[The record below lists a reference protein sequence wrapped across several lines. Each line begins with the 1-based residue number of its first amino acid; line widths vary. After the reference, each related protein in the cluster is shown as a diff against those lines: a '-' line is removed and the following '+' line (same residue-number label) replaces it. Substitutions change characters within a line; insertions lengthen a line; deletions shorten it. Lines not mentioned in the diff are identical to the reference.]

1 MVPGYNPSG
10 DVEAIRT
17 ATKKMGTD
25 ENLGTR
31 FYCTFPERMQ
41 NEIISSDLDIG
52 ATHVNTDDCP
62 FERVFSQDW

>member
-1 MVPGYNPSG
+1 MQSYAPSGQEARYLGVPVLAPHVHPSTAMVPGYNPSG

-31 FYCTFPERMQ
+31 FYCTFPQ
-41 NEIISSDLDIG
+41 
-52 ATHVNTDDCP
+52 
-62 FERVFSQDW
+62 